1 MLSSRMSCKV
11 LDGTDHLLLD
21 RADGDAELRR
31 YVLVFVAF
39 EPVKNEDR
47 SGPFR

>member
-1 MLSSRMSCKV
+1 MPGKV
-11 LDGTDHLLLD
+11 LDGADHLLLD
-21 RADGDAELRR
+21 RADGDAKLRR

-39 EPVKNEDR
+39 EPVKNKDC